1 MQVENKK
8 VKKIIVI
15 TNEVKTN
22 VRNENKIRV
31 ERGKVL
37 GKKKLKKVE
46 KQHQTKH
53 SKAVGPSANNPFKE
67 MQVVCNERLFAM
79 KCCLQ

>member
-1 MQVENKK
+1 
-8 VKKIIVI
+8 VI

-22 VRNENKIRV
+22 IKNEKKIRV

-67 MQVVCNERLFAM
+67 M
-79 KCCLQ
+79 